1 MDILL
6 ELVLQILWL
15 YRWVVILTVIIT
27 WLIQFNVI
35 NTHNRF
41 VYAVSDFLYR
51 VTEPALRPI
60 RRLVPFVG
68 GVDLSPIVLLLAIW
82 ALEQFIIRYLYPTVV

>member
-15 YRWVVILTVIIT
+15 YRWVVILAVILT

-51 VTEPALRPI
+51 VTEPALRPL
-60 RRLVPFVG
+60 RRLVPFIG
-68 GVDLSPIVLLLAIW
+68 GVDLSPIVLLLLIW
-82 ALEQFIIRYLYPTVV
+82 ALEQFIIRYLYPAVA